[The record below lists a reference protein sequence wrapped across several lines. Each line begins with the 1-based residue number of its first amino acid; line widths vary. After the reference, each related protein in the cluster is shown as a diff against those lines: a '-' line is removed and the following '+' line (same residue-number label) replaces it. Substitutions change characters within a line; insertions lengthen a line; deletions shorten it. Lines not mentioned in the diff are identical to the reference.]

1 MMKSTVPYS
10 GIDMICISIAREIKD
25 GDLAGQGIS
34 TPLVGAAYMLA
45 KLTHAPHS
53 VISYTVGNLLSID
66 VFPLS
71 LLYYEESVIDQCL
84 RPWTFT
90 GVVSDLV
97 PFGCI
102 DVEAFRPAQI
112 DKYGNT
118 NNIVIG
124 DYQRPK
130 VRLPGC
136 GGICDATSIWDRIYF
151 YIPDHNRQV
160 FVEKLD
166 FRSGLGFLEGQND
179 KQREALGLLGK
190 GPFKAFSNLGVMD
203 FDEETRRMRLVSLH
217 PGVTLNEIRENTG
230 FELMIADKIEE
241 TRPPSQEEIDLLNEK
256 IDPYGIRMLE
266 SLSGQKRNQRIKEI
280 IEKEMNARQKI
291 NTPRHAY
298 NQARLIDFAKRFL
311 GQ

>member
-1 MMKSTVPYS
+1 MTSTTQYS
-10 GIDMICISIAREIKD
+10 GIDMMCVCISREIKD
-25 GDLAGQGIS
+25 GDLMGQGIS

-71 LLYYEESVIDQCL
+71 LLYYEESVIDRCL

-112 DKYGNT
+112 DMYGNT

-124 DYQRPK
+124 DYTRPK

-166 FRSGLGFLEGQND
+166 FRSGLGFLEGQDD
-179 KQREALGLLGK
+179 KQRKALGLLGK
-190 GPFKAFSNLGVMD
+190 GPLKAFSNLGVMD

-217 PGVTLNEIRENTG
+217 PGVTLEDIKNQTG
-230 FELMIADKIEE
+230 FELVIPGRIEE
-241 TRPPSQEEIDLLNEK
+241 TPPPSKLEIELLNGT

-266 SLSGQKRNQRIKEI
+266 CLSGQKRNHLIMDI
-280 IEKEMNARQKI
+280 IEKERNARRASL
-291 NTPRHAY
+291 PSRY
-298 NQARLIDFAKRFL
+298 PEDRARWLQSAKSL
-311 GQ
+311 LS